1 MTLGWGWGQRWG
13 LLISHNFPILAPM
26 RQRPAPAS
34 PYLAGVLTLVQS
46 CTHHVIGDDTR
57 VEDLALFRAQDS
69 DPEATQALVVL
80 H

>member
-1 MTLGWGWGQRWG
+1 MTLGWGWGRARG
-13 LLISHNFPILAPM
+13 LLISHTFPKLAPM
-26 RQRPAPAS
+26 SQRPKPVS

-46 CTHHVIGDDTR
+46 RTHHVVGDDTR

-69 DPEATQALVVL
+69 DLGATQALVVL